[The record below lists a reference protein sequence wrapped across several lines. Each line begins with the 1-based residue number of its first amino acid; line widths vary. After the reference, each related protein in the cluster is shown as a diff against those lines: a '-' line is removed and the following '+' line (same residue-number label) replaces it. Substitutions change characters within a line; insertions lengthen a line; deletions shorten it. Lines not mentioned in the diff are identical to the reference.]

1 MTDEEFEKEWAMIKA
16 AEAQDIAEWNALSVE
31 EKKRRVEGYDQGFLD
46 VYQRI
51 HSAVSW
57 ERTAVAATAMK
68 RKIKSLRGIS
78 RTLHFRT
85 IGRGT

>member
-1 MTDEEFEKEWAMIKA
+1 
-16 AEAQDIAEWNALSVE
+16 VE

-57 ERTAVAATAMK
+57 ERTAVTTIAKK
-68 RKIKSLRGIS
+68 RKIKSLRGIKPS
-78 RTLHFRT
+78 LHFRAL
-85 IGRGT
+85 GRGA